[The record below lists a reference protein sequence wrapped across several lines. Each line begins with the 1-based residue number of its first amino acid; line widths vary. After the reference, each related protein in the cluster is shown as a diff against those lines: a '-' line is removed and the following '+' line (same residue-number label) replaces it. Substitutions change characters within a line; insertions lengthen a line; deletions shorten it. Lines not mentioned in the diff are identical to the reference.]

1 MQRRLF
7 RHGFAILTTGLAIGG
22 VAGAIGAGPHARL
35 WLGSHVASLMTG
47 LFAIGVA
54 AAWPHLQL
62 GTRARRATFML
73 TAYGNWFSVLFLGI
87 FAPAV
92 GFPSKISTPELPPVT
107 GWAGAIVGLSLVVV
121 TLSTFAL
128 SALVLYGLRAPAAER
143 LDVVEP
149 VLAK

>member
-35 WLGSHVASLMTG
+35 WLGSHVACLMTG

-62 GTRARRATFML
+62 GARARRATFML
-73 TAYGNWFSVLFLGI
+73 TAYGNWFSVLFLNI

-92 GFPSKISTPELPPVT
+92 GFPSRISTPELPPAA
-107 GWAGAIVGLSLVVV
+107 GWAQAIVGPSLVVV

-128 SALVLYGLRAPAAER
+128 SALVLYGLRAPAADR

-149 VLAK
+149 APSM